1 MPFVLVLF
9 AVALVLAIA
18 LQFWY
23 IFLIVGVGYLA
34 YRIIRSF
41 LKKRYFASPEFLSHK
56 EEIAAVVAEHNE
68 VANYIQEI
76 QSNREFQI
84 GVSDS
89 GANSHLASFENTS
102 KFAYKRDKNS
112 IDYGSKFVHN
122 ASLQV
127 VRNASIE
134 PIKYLIKY
142 FDISATE
149 EKLNEIETLGESISR
164 LENAI
169 KNLEERGEEITGSF
183 APPKFILKH
192 YLEEFQSQVGLEVP
206 SLQVPYSVYSFE
218 YQSAGGNSGQKTS
231 IKLDS
236 QTIDRLVETLAE
248 KIKFKKSAA
257 GQRALMTA
265 KLRGWIKE
273 RDQFTC
279 KICKIS
285 TNDEAHLLL
294 EVDHIKPVSKGGQS
308 IEENLQTL
316 CWKCNRTKASKY

>member
-34 YRIIRSF
+34 YRIIRSY
-41 LKKRYFASPEFLSHK
+41 LKTRYFAGPEFLSHK

-285 TNDEAHLLL
+285 TSDEAHLLL